1 MKAIKPALLSAILYV
16 LVLALIGFK
25 HAYNERS
32 YINMVFSASS
42 VLVIV
47 SLIKVIAVSSRQ

>member
-1 MKAIKPALLSAILYV
+1 MKAIKPALLSAILYA
-16 LVLALIGFK
+16 LVLALIVFK

-47 SLIKVIAVSSRQ
+47 SLVKVIAVSPRQ